1 MPPAT
6 AALAAALATL
16 AAATRSAHAYVQ
28 TPSSGDG
35 WFDGRAT
42 FFGAP
47 AEFANAFKDR
57 GEGAF
62 GDLLWGSC
70 GYFNKPQVR
79 VCVGTGDGVGWA
91 FHCSRVGAG
100 GPPALRRSGGRR
112 ARPRRR
118 FRPARPPIPFACGAR
133 AVAPVATRP
142 AAPSVAGHAW
152 SWRQGRRVHGQRRGR
167 ARSRASVGSFC

>member
-6 AALAAALATL
+6 AAVATL
-16 AAATRSAHAYVQ
+16 AAALSIQAVAAYVQ

-79 VCVGTGDGVGWA
+79 IEEAGVG
-91 FHCSRVGAG
+91 G
-100 GPPALRRSGGRR
+100 
-112 ARPRRR
+112 
-118 FRPARPPIPFACGAR
+118 
-133 AVAPVATRP
+133 
-142 AAPSVAGHAW
+142 
-152 SWRQGRRVHGQRRGR
+152 RGR
-167 ARSRASVGSFC
+167 AGARCTAPIALAEEARAAPEVSRSPRFFGAHGVFWALSGRPAHPSRVNKASA

>member
-6 AALAAALATL
+6 AAAVAAAVLLMGRAT
-16 AAATRSAHAYVQ
+16 AYVQ
-28 TPSSGDG
+28 TPSAGDG

-47 AEFANAFKDR
+47 SEFADAFKDR

-79 VCVGTGDGVGWA
+79 C
-91 FHCSRVGAG
+91 
-100 GPPALRRSGGRR
+100 
-112 ARPRRR
+112 
-118 FRPARPPIPFACGAR
+118 
-133 AVAPVATRP
+133 
-142 AAPSVAGHAW
+142 
-152 SWRQGRRVHGQRRGR
+152 
-167 ARSRASVGSFC
+167 